1 MVTLV
6 VATTTDPASYGPATA
21 LLAMPGWQPGPTFQV
36 PSPTLFYIYTRVLMF
51 IMHVFIVTCCVCDE
65 DWCFCLIVR
74 V

>member
-36 PSPTLFYIYTRVLMF
+36 PSPTLFYIYTRV
-51 IMHVFIVTCCVCDE
+51 CVNVYHACFYCDLL
-65 DWCFCLIVR
+65 CM
-74 V
+74 

>member
-21 LLAMPGWQPGPTFQV
+21 LLAMPGWQSGPTFQV
-36 PSPTLFYIYTRVLMF
+36 PSPLYTHTCVNVCIFVNAYIFVIYL
-51 IMHVFIVTCCVCDE
+51 CDD
-65 DWCFCLIVR
+65 DWYFCWIVR